1 MKQAETCLKRRL
13 DDYKLI
19 VTKMQQKLTTLALA
33 AVDCI
38 FLPQAEQLS
47 PFTSHFMA
55 CITMYNWLVVWNMWI
70 IFHSVGNFIIPTD
83 ELHHFSEG

>member
-33 AVDCI
+33 AVDWYI
-38 FLPQAEQLS
+38 FA
-47 PFTSHFMA
+47 A
-55 CITMYNWLVVWNMWI
+55 N
-70 IFHSVGNFIIPTD
+70 
-83 ELHHFSEG
+83 